1 MNHKRFILA
10 AIALCIVTLGAFWAF
25 SAQQSVVARDKALNG
40 LVKRADIIAA
50 LKRANLRDH
59 SLCKSIDKI
68 WIAEYK
74 NPTPNGV
81 IAQLKSTPMSI
92 RLARDVEL
100 SRGYIEQIML
110 FDKAGCLVATDHP
123 THDYD
128 QSDEDKWKRTV
139 GAGSTKLIFE
149 GRDHDPKG
157 NTDQVSRAVV
167 DSQGKIIGGMTLRWC
182 HTSGGCL

>member
-1 MNHKRFILA
+1 MLA
-10 AIALCIVTLGAFWAF
+10 AIALSIVTLGVFWAF
-25 SAQQSVVARDKALNG
+25 SAQQSVVARDKALSR
-40 LVKRADIIAA
+40 LIQRADIIRA
-50 LKRANLRDH
+50 LKLANLRDH

-74 NPTPNGV
+74 NSTPNGV
-81 IAQLKSTPMSI
+81 IAELTSTPMSI

-100 SRGYIEQIML
+100 SHGHIEQTML
-110 FDKAGCLVATDHP
+110 FDKAGCLVAADQP

-139 GAGSTKLIFE
+139 GAGNTNLIFE

-182 HTSGGCL
+182 HTRGGCL